1 MTTVINTYEQN
12 LNAIIE
18 AEADANIEMLT
29 KVQAEG
35 GNIAQAMLEMNAR
48 QAQDAKA
55 KTEADAKSAKDA
67 AEALDKA
74 RNEFAK
80 TIVKPEL
87 DKAWLAGKFGV
98 RFEEMCEADE
108 GISDS
113 PIPSK

>member
-55 KTEADAKSAKDA
+55 KG
-67 AEALDKA
+67 L
-74 RNEFAK
+74 FY
-80 TIVKPEL
+80 
-87 DKAWLAGKFGV
+87 GV
-98 RFEEMCEADE
+98 RLHVYSVPWLSCLLLSS
-108 GISDS
+108 G
-113 PIPSK
+113 K